1 MAGMV
6 LKKSGM
12 ALLAVLKWVLLA
24 ALKRVFGM
32 AGLSLLLPAL
42 AVWFVSPVSGVSS
55 GRR

>member
-6 LKKSGM
+6 LRKAGM
-12 ALLAVLKWVLLA
+12 VLSAVLKWMLLA
-24 ALKRVFGM
+24 AFKLVFGM

-42 AVWFVSPVSGVSS
+42 AVWFVSSVSGVSS